1 MNITV
6 LAVGKLKE
14 RWYKEACAEYVKRL
28 GAYAKVRMVEV
39 SDRDPATC
47 GGEAPARE
55 REGEDICRAIRPSD
69 HVVLL
74 DVRGTE
80 RSSEDISQHMDDLA
94 LHGTVDLVFVI
105 GGSTGVSEAVRS
117 RADERLSFG
126 RITLPHE
133 LARVVLLEQL
143 YRSFRISR
151 GEPYHK

>member
-6 LAVGKLKE
+6 IAVGKIKE
-14 RWYKEACAEYVKRL
+14 RFYRDACAEYLKRL
-28 GAYAKVRMVEV
+28 GAYAKVRIQEV

-55 REGEDICRAIRPSD
+55 REGDDICRHIRPTD

-74 DVRGTE
+74 DIGGSE
-80 RSSEDISQHMDDLA
+80 RTSEGISAHMDDLA
-94 LHGTVDLVFVI
+94 LHGTVDIVFIV
-105 GGSTGVSEAVRS
+105 GGSTGVSAAVRS